1 MPAVLFKLETNRGGF
16 RENVGVFCLGTRAG
30 SCAQLLIP
38 SRTRQHSIAEM
49 YSKTSDICW
58 KIGLIERGLGIV
70 DRCDSEGTNQFAEK
84 QEN

>member
-1 MPAVLFKLETNRGGF
+1 
-16 RENVGVFCLGTRAG
+16 
-30 SCAQLLIP
+30 
-38 SRTRQHSIAEM
+38 M